1 MKKTKII
8 CSIGP
13 ASCEADVMEKMVNA
27 GMNIARFNFSHMT
40 DDERNKNLESVKE
53 VRKRTGANIA
63 ILWDTKGPEFRSG
76 VLEGESIE
84 LVEGKKIRL
93 VKDDVKGNQERI
105 TVNHPEAL
113 DSLEKDSNYNK
124 DFYYYLI
131 RGKVLYYLTK
141 FEESKNALNK
151 GLEMN
156 KEKEYLFKDWIK
168 KVEDELK

>member
-1 MKKTKII
+1 MSSEI
-8 CSIGP
+8 S
-13 ASCEADVMEKMVNA
+13 E
-27 GMNIARFNFSHMT
+27 
-40 DDERNKNLESVKE
+40 
-53 VRKRTGANIA
+53 
-63 ILWDTKGPEFRSG
+63 
-76 VLEGESIE
+76 
-84 LVEGKKIRL
+84 
-93 VKDDVKGNQERI
+93 
-105 TVNHPEAL
+105 EAL
-113 DSLEKDSNYNK
+113 LSDSLDVFILDNYESALKYMDSMITKYPESPKKNEYILYKAICNLKLGKFDEALNGLDTLEKDSSYNK

>member
-1 MKKTKII
+1 MSSEI
-8 CSIGP
+8 S
-13 ASCEADVMEKMVNA
+13 E
-27 GMNIARFNFSHMT
+27 
-40 DDERNKNLESVKE
+40 
-53 VRKRTGANIA
+53 
-63 ILWDTKGPEFRSG
+63 
-76 VLEGESIE
+76 
-84 LVEGKKIRL
+84 
-93 VKDDVKGNQERI
+93 
-105 TVNHPEAL
+105 EAL
-113 DSLEKDSNYNK
+113 LSDSLDVFILDNYESALKHMDSMITKYPESPKKNEYILYKAICNLKLGKFDEALNGLDTLEKDSNYNK